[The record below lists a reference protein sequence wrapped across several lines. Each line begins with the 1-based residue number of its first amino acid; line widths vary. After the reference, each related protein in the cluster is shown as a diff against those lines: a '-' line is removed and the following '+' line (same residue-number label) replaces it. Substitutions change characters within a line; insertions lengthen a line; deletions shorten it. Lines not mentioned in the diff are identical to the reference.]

1 MIGET
6 TTAAKSDSMLN
17 PSFVGVAPSRWVLIL
32 TLSVLIAAGADC
44 CEGQPGPRVTQA
56 APIAW
61 QPPIQDRFRITSNG
75 IEIIDPTLPDRPD
88 GVLAYLVLE
97 HLCNDIGP
105 RVSGSVGMQQQQA
118 LLKQH
123 FERHGAT
130 VYLQPF
136 QVRHP
141 VNHTPVELNNLI
153 ARFHPER
160 KLRIL
165 ICCHYDTRPFP
176 DRDKSNPTGVFLG
189 ANDGASGVGLLCEL
203 ARYLPHIDSQYG
215 VDLVCFDGE
224 EFVYQSRRD
233 ALFLGSTY
241 FARQYAANASPVRY
255 SAGVLVDMVGDKDL
269 RLFQEKNSW
278 NQARNITQQIWTVA
292 GDLGVEEFVP
302 RRKYQIRDDHLP
314 LNEIAGIPTCDII
327 DFDYPQGRANIY
339 WHTEQDTPD
348 KCSADSLGKV
358 CHVLVEWLKI
368 IRSQQ

>member
-1 MIGET
+1 MIQIT
-6 TTAAKSDSMLN
+6 TPVAQSDSMLDL
-17 PSFVGVAPSRWVLIL
+17 SFTGSVTERLPTLLVLVA
-32 TLSVLIAAGADC
+32 LSTAAAGA
-44 CEGQPGPRVTQA
+44 CEGQQTKTQTGA
-56 APIAW
+56 AVVKW
-61 QPPIQDRFRITSNG
+61 QNSTQDRFRISANR
-75 IEIIDPTLPDRPD
+75 IEIIDPTLPTKPD
-88 GVLAYLVLE
+88 GALAYLVLE

-105 RVSGSVGMQQQQA
+105 RVSGSSGMLQQQA

-141 VNHTPVELNNLI
+141 VNQTPVELNNLI

-160 KLRIL
+160 PLRIL

-176 DRDKSNPTGVFLG
+176 DRDKLNPTGIFLG

-203 ARYLPHIDSQYG
+203 ARYLPQIDSEYG

-233 ALFLGSTY
+233 PLFLGSTY
-241 FARQYAANASPVRY
+241 FARQYAANQIPVRY

-278 NQARNITQQIWTVA
+278 NQARNITQQIWSVA
-292 GDLGVEEFVP
+292 GDLGVDEFVP

-368 IRSQQ
+368 IRSQR

>member
-32 TLSVLIAAGADC
+32 TLTVLIAAGADC

-61 QPPIQDRFRITSNG
+61 QPSIQDRFRITSNG

-105 RVSGSVGMQQQQA
+105 RVSGSAGMQQQQA

-141 VNHTPVELNNLI
+141 VNQTPVELNNLI
-153 ARFHPER
+153 ARFHPGR

-176 DRDKSNPTGVFLG
+176 DRDKLNPTGVFLG

-233 ALFLGSTY
+233 PLFLGSTY

-339 WHTEQDTPD
+339 WHTEQDTTD

>member
-1 MIGET
+1 MIEASIPG
-6 TTAAKSDSMLN
+6 AKSDSMLN
-17 PSFVGVAPSRWVLIL
+17 LSFVGEATTRLLLLL
-32 TLSVLIAAGADC
+32 TLIATSVTGTARCD
-44 CEGQPGPRVTQA
+44 GQQTTPPTKVA
-56 APIAW
+56 SLDW
-61 QPPIQDRFRITSNG
+61 QTSPQDRFRISANG
-75 IEIIDPTLPDRPD
+75 IEIIDSSLPDRPD
-88 GVLAYLVLE
+88 GVLAYLVLQ
-97 HLCNDIGP
+97 HLCNHIGP
-105 RVSGSVGMQQQQA
+105 RVSGSSGMQQQQA

-141 VNHTPVELNNLI
+141 VNQTNVELNNLI

-160 KLRIL
+160 KLRII

-176 DRDKSNPTGVFLG
+176 DRDKLNPTGIFLG

-203 ARYLPHIDSQYG
+203 ARYLPHIESEYG

-233 ALFLGSTY
+233 PLFLGSTY
-241 FARQYAANASPVRY
+241 FARQYAANPNPVRY

-292 GDLGVEEFVP
+292 GDLGIEEFVP

-368 IRSQQ
+368 IRSQK

>member
-233 ALFLGSTY
+233 PLFLGSTY

>member
-1 MIGET
+1 MIEASLP
-6 TTAAKSDSMLN
+6 AAKSDSMLN
-17 PSFVGVAPSRWVLIL
+17 LSFVGEATTRLLLLL
-32 TLSVLIAAGADC
+32 TLIATSVTGTARCD
-44 CEGQPGPRVTQA
+44 GQQTTPPTKVA
-56 APIAW
+56 SLDW
-61 QPPIQDRFRITSNG
+61 QTSPQDRFRISPNG
-75 IEIIDPTLPDRPD
+75 IEIIDSSLPDRPD
-88 GVLAYLVLE
+88 GVLAYLVLQ

-105 RVSGSVGMQQQQA
+105 RVSGSSGMQQQQA

-141 VNHTPVELNNLI
+141 VNQTNVELNNLI

-160 KLRIL
+160 KLRII

-176 DRDKSNPTGVFLG
+176 DRDKLNPTGIFLG

-203 ARYLPHIDSQYG
+203 ARYLPHIESEYG

-233 ALFLGSTY
+233 PLFLGSTY
-241 FARQYAANASPVRY
+241 FARQYAANPNPVRY

-292 GDLGVEEFVP
+292 GDLGIEEFVP

-368 IRSQQ
+368 IRSQK